1 MKAEYQ
7 KLLKEAQEK
16 MTPNNCNGECA
27 NKDKVRK
34 GFEIHDCP
42 NMKEVDG
49 DLSMDRERYK
59 CGVCGKTDYLDYEEM
74 K

>member
-1 MKAEYQ
+1 MS
-7 KLLKEAQEK
+7 
-16 MTPNNCNGECA
+16 NCKGECA
-27 NKDKVRK
+27 NKDKVRP

-42 NMKEVDG
+42 NMKEVEG

-59 CGVCGKTDYLDYEEM
+59 CDVCGKRDYLDCEEM